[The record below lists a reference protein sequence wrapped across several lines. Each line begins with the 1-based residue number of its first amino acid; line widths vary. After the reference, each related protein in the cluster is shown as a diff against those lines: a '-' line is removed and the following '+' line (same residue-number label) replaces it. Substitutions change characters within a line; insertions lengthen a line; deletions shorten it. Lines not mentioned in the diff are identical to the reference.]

1 LPARVTGNRERAE
14 ARGAQIVVENG
25 DRRRPDDVLRRRHR
39 EPGNRQ
45 PACQRFQQ
53 HQTERIGAAWK
64 HEDVGAR
71 IDGGEFRAMFGAEEN
86 RVAVAGFQPR
96 TRRTVADHD
105 LGSRQVQRQKCVH
118 VLFDGQPADH
128 EKDRAF

>member
-1 LPARVTGNRERAE
+1 LRRCHRER
-14 ARGAQIVVENG
+14 R
-25 DRRRPDDVLRRRHR
+25 
-39 EPGNRQ
+39 NRQ

-64 HEDVGAR
+64 HEDISAR
-71 IDGGEFRAMFGAEEN
+71 IDGGEFRAVFGAEEN

-96 TRRTVADHD
+96 TRRTVADHH
-105 LGSRQVQRQKCVH
+105 LGSRQVQPQKCVH
-118 VLFDGQPADH
+118 ALFDGKPADR